1 MQDDNDYNRE
11 FCYNFQSAYNKYSV
25 HSLDNRHSFFGNYF
39 VSAYSGQTSKQEFD
53 RGTKTKRKKKRNI
66 ALFDFFNLLNFPVV
80 FQ

>member
-25 HSLDNRHSFFGNYF
+25 RSLDNRHSFFGNDF

-53 RGTKTKRKKKRNI
+53 RGTKTKRQKKRNT